1 MTTPAV
7 PQPHHEALHQL
18 TAQAVN
24 ETTASWEQLLA
35 AQQALMRALSTA
47 QRRRLRTGAVPPPV
61 RTALRDFTA
70 ATARF
75 DSAAGVL
82 AERWAAVDL
91 PRCYRLGAEEAMR
104 RAVLTPTQVRPVFA
118 WHDSHQRVLATVTAA
133 FYPVLVR
140 RFTEVVRRAQ
150 AFARA
155 VAAAAR
161 STQPPPPAELAAQH
175 SLGTVTYAN
184 DAAHPATSWARAA
197 FTAQSVTA
205 ANAGALTATTAD
217 LDAIWVQVTDGPECG
232 WTSHPELDRAH
243 NTIRS
248 AEEAAVY
255 PIAHPGCLRMF
266 IPRPDLNTATVEEGQ
281 PI

>member
-1 MTTPAV
+1 MTTPPA
-7 PQPHHEALHQL
+7 PQPHHEALHHL
-18 TAQAVN
+18 TAQAVK
-24 ETTASWEQLLA
+24 ETTASWEQLVA
-35 AQQALMRALSTA
+35 AQQDLVRALSTA
-47 QRRRLRTGAVPPPV
+47 QRRRLRAGAVPPPV
-61 RTALRDFTA
+61 RAALRDFTA

-75 DSAAGVL
+75 DSTAGAL

-91 PRCYRLGAEEAMR
+91 PLCYRLGAEEAMR
-104 RAVLTPTQVRPVFA
+104 RAVLTPTQARPAFA
-118 WHDSHQRVLATVTAA
+118 WHDSHQRVLATVTAEC
-133 FYPVLVR
+133 YPVLVR

-161 STQPPPPAELAAQH
+161 STQPPPAELAARH
-175 SLGTVTYAN
+175 SLSTVTYAN
-184 DAAHPATSWARAA
+184 DAAHPATSWARAT
-197 FTAQSVTA
+197 FTAQSITA
-205 ANAGALTATTAD
+205 ANAGALTATTVD

-248 AEEAAVY
+248 AEQAAVY
-255 PIAHPGCLRMF
+255 PIAHPGCLREF
-266 IPRPDLNTATVEEGQ
+266 IPRPDLNTATVKEGQ

>member
-18 TAQAVN
+18 TDQAL
-24 ETTASWEQLLA
+24 TDATASWEQLVA
-35 AQQALMRALSTA
+35 AQQVLVRALSTA
-47 QRRRLRTGAVPPPV
+47 QRRRIRSRTVPPAV
-61 RTALRDFTA
+61 RAALRDFTT

-75 DSAAGVL
+75 DRDAGVL

-104 RAVLTPTQVRPVFA
+104 RAVLAPRQVRPVFV
-118 WHDSHQRVLATVTAA
+118 WHDSHQRVLKTVTAA
-133 FYPVLVR
+133 FYPTLVR
-140 RFTEVVRRAQ
+140 RFAEVVRRAQ

-161 STQPPPPAELAAQH
+161 APELTVAAELAARH

-217 LDAIWVQVTDGPECG
+217 LHARWVQVTDGPECG

-243 NTIRS
+243 DTLRS
-248 AEEAAVY
+248 AEEAAAY

-266 IPRPDLNTATVEEGQ
+266 IPRPDLNTAAIEEGQ